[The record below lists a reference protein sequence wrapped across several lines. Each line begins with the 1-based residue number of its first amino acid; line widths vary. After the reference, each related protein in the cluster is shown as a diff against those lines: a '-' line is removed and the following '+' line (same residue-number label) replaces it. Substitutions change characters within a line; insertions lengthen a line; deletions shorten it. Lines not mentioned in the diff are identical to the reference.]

1 MGKAQKT
8 LLMYWRASTRY
19 PVRFAI
25 VLIGWPLGVTI
36 QNLVLPLI
44 TSQAVN
50 KLMEVYN
57 SGMTDYWSIF
67 WPYLALFLLAGTVG
81 QSILAPTLFTVARLQ
96 TRVRRDLADKVY
108 HHLLAH
114 SLSFHAN
121 SFSGSLIAQATRF
134 ASGHTAVSDILIL
147 QGLSL
152 FVKSAIAVI
161 IIAFFSL
168 PIAGAI
174 LAWTL
179 LFIWLNITL
188 TRRRMKYSRRAA
200 KADSTVTAHL
210 ADSVSNIGAIK
221 AFAGEK
227 TESSR
232 YHEKTN
238 DWSQKKYTSWG
249 RGIAHG
255 TVTAIMMIL
264 LQFGILALSIYGVMN
279 NQIQLGTLLLIQVY
293 ITMLMSALWNLTN
306 LMRGLEQALSDASE
320 MTEIL
325 DTSVEVKDPEQ
336 PETPHI
342 TRGAIR
348 FDNVSFTH
356 NDAKNN
362 ETLFRRFNL
371 DIKAGEKIGL
381 VGHSGSGKTTLTKL
395 LLRFH
400 DIDGGEIAIDGQ
412 DISHIT
418 QSDLRRHIAYVPQEP
433 LLFHRSLRE
442 NIAYGKP
449 DASDKEIENAAKQAH
464 AIEFIEKLPE
474 GLDTIVGERGVKLSG
489 GQRQRIA
496 IARAILKDA
505 PILVLDEATS
515 ALDSESEKLIQDA
528 LKKLMKNRT
537 AIVIAHRLS
546 TIQNLDRIIVL
557 ADGEIVEQGTHTQLL
572 QKNGT
577 YAELWKHQSG
587 GFLEE

>member
-1 MGKAQKT
+1 MGTTRKT
-8 LLMYWRASTRY
+8 LSMYWRASARY
-19 PVRFAI
+19 PVRFAL
-25 VLIGWPLGVTI
+25 VLIGWPLGLTI
-36 QNLVLPLI
+36 QDLILPLI
-44 TSQAVN
+44 TAQAVN
-50 KLMEVYN
+50 KLVEVYN
-57 SGMTDYWSIF
+57 AGVTDYWPIF
-67 WPYLALFLLAGTVG
+67 WPYLALFLLAGATG
-81 QSILAPTLFTVARLQ
+81 QSILLPTLRTLARLQ
-96 TRVRRDLADKVY
+96 TRVRRDLANRVY
-108 HHLLAH
+108 NHLLAH

-134 ASGHTAVSDILIL
+134 ASGHTAVMDIAVL
-147 QGLSL
+147 QGVSL
-152 FVKSAIAVI
+152 FVRSAIAI
-161 IIAFFSL
+161 GIIAFFSPL
-168 PIAGAI
+168 IAGAI
-174 LAWTL
+174 FAWTL
-179 LFIWLNITL
+179 IFTWINIYL
-188 TRRRMKYSRRAA
+188 TRRRMPLSRRAA
-200 KADSTVTAHL
+200 QADSTVTAHL

-227 TESSR
+227 AEAQGF
-232 YHEKTN
+232 YGKT
-238 DWSQKKYTSWG
+238 DSWAERKFTSWS
-249 RGIAHG
+249 RGISHG

-264 LQFGILALSIYGVMN
+264 LQFGILALSVHAVMT

-306 LMRGLEQALSDASE
+306 LMRGLEQALSDAAE
-320 MTEIL
+320 MTEVL
-325 DTSVEVKDPEQ
+325 DTPIEVKDPEQ
-336 PETPHI
+336 PEIPQI
-342 TRGAIR
+342 NDGAIQ
-348 FDNVSFTH
+348 FQDMTFTH
-356 NDAKNN
+356 NDAKAG
-362 ETLFRRFNL
+362 ETLFRHFNL
-371 DIKAGEKIGL
+371 NVKGGEKIGL

-572 QKNGT
+572 RKNGT